1 MSEFKLFDFL
11 LWIELDFHMLNM
23 LPIEA
28 HLNFIRILD
37 AKRIV
42 SSLPPDVASMRSN
55 GLASEIQIVLY
66 SIAK

>member
-1 MSEFKLFDFL
+1 
-11 LWIELDFHMLNM
+11 MLHM